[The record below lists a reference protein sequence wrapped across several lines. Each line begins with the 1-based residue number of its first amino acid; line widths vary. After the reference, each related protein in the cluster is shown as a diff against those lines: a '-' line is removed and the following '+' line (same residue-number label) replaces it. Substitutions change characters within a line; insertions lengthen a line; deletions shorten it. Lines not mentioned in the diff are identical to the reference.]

1 MVRDEEMDSDL
12 ESSGQER
19 PLDWPMVASA
29 KNVES
34 FIIVCEVDR
43 WTVVS
48 FRKLYGRLWRWDTKL
63 WIMCEQSRAS
73 VANL

>member
-1 MVRDEEMDSDL
+1 MVRDEEIDSDM

-34 FIIVCEVDR
+34 FMIVYDVDR
-43 WTVVS
+43 WTVAALGQEV
-48 FRKLYGRLWRWDTKL
+48 KL
-63 WIMCEQSRAS
+63 CEQSRAPD
-73 VANL
+73 ANL